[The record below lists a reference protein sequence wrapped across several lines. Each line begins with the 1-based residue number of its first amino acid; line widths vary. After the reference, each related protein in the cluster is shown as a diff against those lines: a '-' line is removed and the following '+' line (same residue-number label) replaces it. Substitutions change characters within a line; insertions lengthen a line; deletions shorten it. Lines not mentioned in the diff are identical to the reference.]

1 MIVGHNPI
9 VVDDEIWP
17 IATPCRVRAFGPA
30 LEFEQSWV
38 PSERLIMKEF
48 RVPFGRGADDEVARV
63 VAYFSTPRPPVRKVS
78 RVQILL
84 VLVLGLTLFILIA
97 GWLTDWR

>member
-48 RVPFGRGADDEVARV
+48 EALDWMTTEAL
-63 VAYFSTPRPPVRKVS
+63 VS
-78 RVQILL
+78 LQEQVSAQP
-84 VLVLGLTLFILIA
+84 
-97 GWLTDWR
+97 